1 MILGDDSNVEFKGN
15 QVYVNGNRLD
25 HLKKEDVQV
34 AKGYI
39 DVKSELNT
47 LKGNADYLRGLNQSD
62 GVIIN
67 SADMNNRSID
77 VSRAKDNQIV
87 VNVDKDWLEAPQ
99 PITIKGLNSNANGP
113 VVILNV
119 QGIKNEVNWQ
129 TQIHLVYDDG
139 SSLSPNEGH
148 SKSNHVLW
156 NFGNDVKK
164 LNINGGYLMRSVLAP
179 NSELT
184 VNVNADGNLIA
195 DRVNIRGGESHR
207 WDLWAPELVKHS
219 KPAKPADTKPGKPDN
234 KSDQHK
240 PNHDDSKK
248 GQHTPDSNKPT
259 SSDKNKTPKPTTPGS
274 TDDKTP
280 TNPSTP
286 DENPIIYGPVTPQ
299 ADQSDG
305 KSGKEAPITPSQDGD
320 KDKPKDAT
328 NKPRDHDNKA
338 PKNPVKPGNKPETND
353 SHKNV
358 KPNNNGDKDKPKTSV
373 VPDNSKDKVPTP
385 PSKNPS

>member
-47 LKGNADYLRGLNQSD
+47 LKGNADADYLRGLNQSD

-119 QGIKNEVNWQ
+119 QGTKNEVNWQ

-164 LNINGGYLMRSVLAP
+164 LNINGGYLMGSVLAP

-248 GQHTPDSNKPT
+248 VSILQIVISQLLLIRIRRQNRLLQDLQMIRRQLTQAHQTRIQLYMGRLLRKRINRMVNLAKKRLSHQVRMVTRT
-259 SSDKNKTPKPTTPGS
+259 SQRMPRISQ
-274 TDDKTP
+274 
-280 TNPSTP
+280 
-286 DENPIIYGPVTPQ
+286 EIMIIKLQ
-299 ADQSDG
+299 R
-305 KSGKEAPITPSQDGD
+305 I
-320 KDKPKDAT
+320 
-328 NKPRDHDNKA
+328 R
-338 PKNPVKPGNKPETND
+338 
-353 SHKNV
+353 
-358 KPNNNGDKDKPKTSV
+358 
-373 VPDNSKDKVPTP
+373 
-385 PSKNPS
+385 

>member
-1 MILGDDSNVEFKGN
+1 MNGPEFGSRNESHNHTACDVYYIGTIDQIGANGFRTDNNYVILGDDSNVEFKGN

-47 LKGNADYLRGLNQSD
+47 LKGNADADYLRGLNQSD

-119 QGIKNEVNWQ
+119 QGTKNEVNWQ

-139 SSLSPNEGH
+139 SSLSPNEDH

-164 LNINGGYLMRSVLAP
+164 LNINGGYLMGSVLAP

-248 GQHTPDSNKPT
+248 VSILQIVISQLLLIRIRRQNRLLQDLQMIRRQLTQAHQTRIQLYMGRLLRKRINRMVNLAKKRLSHQVRMVTRT
-259 SSDKNKTPKPTTPGS
+259 SQRMPRISQ
-274 TDDKTP
+274 
-280 TNPSTP
+280 
-286 DENPIIYGPVTPQ
+286 EIMIIKLQ
-299 ADQSDG
+299 R
-305 KSGKEAPITPSQDGD
+305 I
-320 KDKPKDAT
+320 
-328 NKPRDHDNKA
+328 R
-338 PKNPVKPGNKPETND
+338 
-353 SHKNV
+353 
-358 KPNNNGDKDKPKTSV
+358 
-373 VPDNSKDKVPTP
+373 
-385 PSKNPS
+385 

>member
-25 HLKKEDVQV
+25 HLKKEDIQV

-207 WDLWAPELVKHS
+207 WDL
-219 KPAKPADTKPGKPDN
+219 
-234 KSDQHK
+234 
-240 PNHDDSKK
+240 
-248 GQHTPDSNKPT
+248 
-259 SSDKNKTPKPTTPGS
+259 
-274 TDDKTP
+274 
-280 TNPSTP
+280 
-286 DENPIIYGPVTPQ
+286 
-299 ADQSDG
+299 
-305 KSGKEAPITPSQDGD
+305 
-320 KDKPKDAT
+320 
-328 NKPRDHDNKA
+328 
-338 PKNPVKPGNKPETND
+338 
-353 SHKNV
+353 
-358 KPNNNGDKDKPKTSV
+358 
-373 VPDNSKDKVPTP
+373 
-385 PSKNPS
+385 

>member
-1 MILGDDSNVEFKGN
+1 MILGDDTNVEFKGN

-119 QGIKNEVNWQ
+119 QGTKNEVNWQ

-164 LNINGGYLMRSVLAP
+164 LNINGGYLMGSVLAP

-219 KPAKPADTKPGKPDN
+219 KPAKPADTKPGKLDN

-338 PKNPVKPGNKPETND
+338 PKNPVKPGNKPETMILIKMV
-353 SHKNV
+353 SRIIMAIKI
-358 KPNNNGDKDKPKTSV
+358 SLRLL
-373 VPDNSKDKVPTP
+373 
-385 PSKNPS
+385 